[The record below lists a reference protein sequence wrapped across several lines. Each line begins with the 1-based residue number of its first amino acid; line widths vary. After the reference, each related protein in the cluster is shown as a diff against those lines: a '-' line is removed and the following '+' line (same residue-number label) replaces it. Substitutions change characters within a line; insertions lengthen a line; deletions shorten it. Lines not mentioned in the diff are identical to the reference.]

1 MIPQPLPLASALRTP
16 NPTVNG
22 RFAPATTPAVR
33 HAHVAISPR
42 RQNTLQHPTE
52 ASDTGSA
59 SAVTFDIDG
68 SHSAVGGTYATPGPL
83 IAYGTAPPGSEADY
97 DSADTNLFPSSGEE

>member
-1 MIPQPLPLASALRTP
+1 MSKVTA
-16 NPTVNG
+16 
-22 RFAPATTPAVR
+22 
-33 HAHVAISPR
+33 
-42 RQNTLQHPTE
+42 E
-52 ASDTGSA
+52 ADPVSDA

-97 DSADTNLFPSSGEE
+97 DSADTNLFPSGDEE